1 MKTCSVHR
9 FVIAILVS
17 LLTAF
22 AQAQVLDRIV
32 AVVNDEPILESEL
45 NSQVQ
50 FFVFNNKLDPN
61 TPGLK
66 EQVLQSM
73 INEKLIVAK
82 AIEDSVTVTD
92 DEVQQQLDAVIQQR
106 IQQVGSESRLEEMY
120 GMPLSR
126 IKREFRDEM
135 RKNLLAERLRQQRFG
150 TSQISRREVEEFFQ
164 MYKDS
169 LGRVPEEVELAHIF
183 IKPKPDE
190 AAKAVARTKAQAL
203 LDSLKAGANFSDL
216 AKRHSDDP
224 GSAAQGGDLGFVRRG
239 QFVKE
244 FETAVFSLA
253 DQQIS
258 GIVETE
264 FGFHIIQL
272 LERRGDAVHPR
283 HILVKIERTQSS
295 DSTTIALLDSLR
307 RRALAGESFAELA
320 KKYSED
326 KETALIGGNLGTAE
340 LEQLDKNFYP
350 TVSGLREGEISPPVR
365 LTVGNSYG
373 YHIVLLKKRTPAHAI
388 TLDQDYQRIE
398 TIALNYKRTKDYQS
412 WLEKLK
418 GEIYWQ
424 SRL

>member
-1 MKTCSVHR
+1 
-9 FVIAILVS
+9 
-17 LLTAF
+17 
-22 AQAQVLDRIV
+22 
-32 AVVNDEPILESEL
+32 
-45 NSQVQ
+45 
-50 FFVFNNKLDPN
+50 
-61 TPGLK
+61 
-66 EQVLQSM
+66 
-73 INEKLIVAK
+73 
-82 AIEDSVTVTD
+82 
-92 DEVQQQLDAVIQQR
+92 
-106 IQQVGSESRLEEMY
+106 
-120 GMPLSR
+120 
-126 IKREFRDEM
+126 
-135 RKNLLAERLRQQRFG
+135 
-150 TSQISRREVEEFFQ
+150 
-164 MYKDS
+164 
-169 LGRVPEEVELAHIF
+169 VPEEVELAHIF

-307 RRALAGESFAELA
+307 RRALAGENFAELA

-373 YHIVLLKKRTPAHAI
+373 YHIVLLKQRTPAHAI